1 VKIKKGFRALV
12 RALASAGIREVT
24 VGRIE
29 RVQRPRTSAA
39 PEEET
44 LALWYELG
52 RLYSEAAGGGQR
64 ATKLGFT
71 AVCVVAAL
79 VLLSAPLFGT
89 GWAGPFA
96 AGIPVAAGLLSGGG
110 LFLRQRSRLRRR
122 VAAVRER
129 LASRGLDAGRP
140 AREGLGAYYDA
151 QLVLLRSEYE
161 YLLTRGA
168 RKACRLLEESF
179 GFTPE
184 DPFETGPL
192 NVAPDTEGMRSLRER
207 WEWRLAA
214 RRQRRME
221 PSALGPRED
230 AAYRVFP
237 REMTVPVELSMRRAC
252 LTISHRLLVE
262 RYGRDPHGKLGLAPE
277 GLRRRAERDL
287 REYAALSGRPT
298 RGS

>member
-1 VKIKKGFRALV
+1 M
-12 RALASAGIREVT
+12 

-29 RVQRPRTSAA
+29 RVQRPRTSSA
-39 PEEET
+39 PHEET

-52 RLYSEAAGGGQR
+52 RLYSKTAGGGQR

-71 AVCVVAAL
+71 VVCLVAAL

-89 GWAGPFA
+89 AWAGPFA
-96 AGIPVAAGLLSGGG
+96 AGMPVAAGLLAGGG
-110 LFLRQRSRLRRR
+110 LFLRQWSRLRNR
-122 VAAVRER
+122 VGTIRER
-129 LASRGLDAGRP
+129 LASRGLDVERP
-140 AREGLGAYYDA
+140 AREGLGVYYDA

-168 RKACRLLEESF
+168 IKACRLFEESF

-192 NVAPDTEGMRSLRER
+192 NVAPDTEGMRTLRER
-207 WEWRLAA
+207 WERRLAA
-214 RRQRRME
+214 RRQQGME
-221 PSALGPRED
+221 PPALTARED

-237 REMTVPVELSMRRAC
+237 REMTVPVELSIRRAY
-252 LTISHRLLVE
+252 LEISHRLLVE
-262 RYGRDPHGKLGLAPE
+262 RYGRDPRGKLGSMPE
-277 GLRRRAERDL
+277 ALRRRAERDL

-298 RGS
+298 RG